1 MATSFTGKY
10 EADVAICKPEQAIA
24 PRFPALL
31 VDDGVPWAP
40 FAEQGGVPWGEIPFW
55 FELFPGQ
62 SPNPL
67 TSVPVAPPRGTR
79 LCLTCLHP
87 AIEQFEYRGPIRCSS
102 CRALLPPIPLG
113 KRL

>member
-1 MATSFTGKY
+1 MTATAGVIYLLTDKY

-24 PRFPALL
+24 PRLPALL

-67 TSVPVAPPRGTR
+67 TSVPVAPPVV
-79 LCLTCLHP
+79 P
-87 AIEQFEYRGPIRCSS
+87 VSA
-102 CRALLPPIPLG
+102 
-113 KRL
+113 